1 MCSLDLVVVSWAVS
15 ISAINCLQR
24 LVSKMT
30 SYVLSR
36 MLSASCL
43 INSSAFWRTPRIWN
57 FIFVYLYGCVRLLTT
72 LYLWKIPL
80 PLI

>member
-30 SYVLSR
+30 SYVLSG

-43 INSSAFWRTPRIWN
+43 INSSALSANP
-57 FIFVYLYGCVRLLTT
+57 
-72 LYLWKIPL
+72 
-80 PLI
+80 

>member
-1 MCSLDLVVVSWAVS
+1 VCSLDLVVVSWAVS

-30 SYVLSR
+30 SYVLSG

-43 INSSAFWRTPRIWN
+43 INSSALSANP
-57 FIFVYLYGCVRLLTT
+57 
-72 LYLWKIPL
+72 
-80 PLI
+80 